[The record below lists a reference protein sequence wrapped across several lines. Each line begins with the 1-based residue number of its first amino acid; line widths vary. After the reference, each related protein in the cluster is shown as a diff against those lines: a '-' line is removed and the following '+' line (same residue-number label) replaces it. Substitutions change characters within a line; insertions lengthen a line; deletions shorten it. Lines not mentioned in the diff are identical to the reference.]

1 MKILI
6 LSTFF
11 CLCFSAFVPVSGL
24 EVPEVRKPGPTRTEL
39 PRTVGGAVALQ
50 SRSHRLVHLLVR
62 AGAAMEISGEAWIQ
76 GEPRGV
82 S

>member
-1 MKILI
+1 MLQNLYKDKRGDTALH
-6 LSTFF
+6 LA
-11 CLCFSAFVPVSGL
+11 AFKGHL
-24 EVPEVRKPGPTRTEL
+24 EVVR
-39 PRTVGGAVALQ
+39 
-50 SRSHRLVHLLVR
+50 LLVR